1 MPDALFAVPRLV
13 GLYDPLEAER
23 PDLDVY
29 AAMVEEFGARRVL
42 DVGCGT
48 GTFACLLAA
57 RGVEVVG
64 VDPATASL
72 EVARKKPGAEQVR
85 WIEGDA
91 TSLPE
96 LQVELAVM
104 TGNVAQVFVTDE
116 DWSATLHG
124 VRRALAPGGRFV
136 LETRDPARKAWL
148 GWNRGQ
154 TYKETDIPG
163 VGVVWNWTD
172 LLEVSGPLVTFRGTY
187 VFESDGATLTSD
199 STLRF
204 RTRDELEQSL
214 AAAGFTV
221 DEVRDAPDRPGLE
234 FVFVASAVSD
244 VSDVSDVGEVG
255 VEGVQEA
262 R

>member
-23 PDLDVY
+23 PDLEVY
-29 AAMVEEFGARRVL
+29 AAMIEEFGARRVL

-48 GTFACLLAA
+48 GTFACLLAS
-57 RGVEVVG
+57 RGIEVVG
-64 VDPATASL
+64 VDPAGASL
-72 EVARKKPGAEQVR
+72 EVARKKSGAERVR
-85 WIEGDA
+85 WVEGDA

-96 LQVELAVM
+96 MQVDLAVM

-116 DWSATLHG
+116 DWAATLGG

-136 LETRDPARKAWL
+136 FETRDPERKAWL
-148 GWNRGQ
+148 GWNREQ
-154 TYKETDIPG
+154 TYNEADIPG
-163 VGVVWNWTD
+163 VGVVRNWSD
-172 LLEVSGPLVTFRGTY
+172 LLDVSGPLVTFRGTY

-204 RTRDELEQSL
+204 RTREELEQSL
-214 AAAGFTV
+214 AADGFAV

-234 FVFVASAVSD
+234 FVFVTSALE
-244 VSDVSDVGEVG
+244 VGEVG
-255 VEGVQEA
+255 VQGVQEA
-262 R
+262 Q

>member
-23 PDLDVY
+23 PDLEVY
-29 AAMVEEFGARRVL
+29 AAMIDEFGARRVL

-48 GTFACLLAA
+48 GTFACLLAS
-57 RGVEVVG
+57 RGAEVVG
-64 VDPATASL
+64 VDPAGASL
-72 EVARKKPGAEQVR
+72 EVARKKPGAERVR
-85 WIEGDA
+85 WVEGDA

-104 TGNVAQVFVTDE
+104 TGNVAQVFVEDE
-116 DWSATLHG
+116 DWAATLDG
-124 VRRALAPGGRFV
+124 VRRALAPGARFV
-136 LETRDPARKAWL
+136 FETRDPERKAWL
-148 GWNRGQ
+148 GWNREE
-154 TYKETDIPG
+154 TYKESDIPG
-163 VGVVWNWTD
+163 VGVVRNWSE
-172 LLEVSGPLVTFRGTY
+172 LLDVSGPLVTFRRTY

-204 RTRDELEQSL
+204 RTREELEQSL
-214 AAAGFTV
+214 ATAGFAV

-234 FVFVASAVSD
+234 FVFVTSPVE
-244 VSDVSDVGEVG
+244 VGEIG
-255 VEGVQEA
+255 VQGVQEA